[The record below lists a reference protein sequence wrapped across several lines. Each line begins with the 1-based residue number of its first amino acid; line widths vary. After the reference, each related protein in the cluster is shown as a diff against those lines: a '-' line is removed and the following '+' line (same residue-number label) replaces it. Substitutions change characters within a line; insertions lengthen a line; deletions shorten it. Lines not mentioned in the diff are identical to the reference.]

1 MSRGVVCTALSG
13 EDGLEI
19 RDLPAQPLGAA
30 EIRIAV
36 RAASVNYPDVLMIRG
51 MYQASAEPP
60 FVVGTECAGEVV
72 AVGPDVTGFE
82 CGDRVLAVT
91 GTGAFATEA
100 TARPGQAQVFRVPDS
115 MPWAEATSFNLTY
128 GTAYHGLIRRGGL
141 VPGETV
147 AVTGASGGCG
157 SAAIQVAKAAGAGTV
172 IAIAGGKE
180 KCDLARSL
188 GADVVIDHTVF
199 DNTGTSGFSG
209 AVREATHTFGVDVFF
224 DPVGG
229 ADIREALRSIAW
241 GGRYLTIGFAAGI
254 PVVRLNQTILKNIS
268 LVGVAYG
275 MSAVLDQK
283 ANAEDWAQLFRWYDE
298 GKVKPAV
305 GRVYPLAQA
314 VEAMR
319 SVYERRAVGK
329 VVIEMPP

>member
-1 MSRGVVCTALSG
+1 MSRGVVCTALTG

-19 RDLPAQPLGAA
+19 RELPARSPGAG

-36 RAASVNYPDVLMIRG
+36 RAASVNYPDVLMTRG
-51 MYQASAEPP
+51 QYQASAEPP
-60 FVVGTECAGEVV
+60 FVVGTECAGEIVE
-72 AVGPDVTGFE
+72 VGPDVAGFGP
-82 CGDRVLAVT
+82 GDRVLALV

-100 TARPGQAQVFRVPDS
+100 IARPGQAQVFRIPDS

-141 VPGETV
+141 VAGETV
-147 AVTGASGGCG
+147 AITGASGGCG

-172 IAIAGGKE
+172 IAIAGGKA

-188 GADVVIDHTVF
+188 GADVVIDHTE
-199 DNTGTSGFSG
+199 TPGYSG
-209 AVREATHTFGVDVFF
+209 AVRDATRTFGVSVFF

-241 GGRYLTIGFAAGI
+241 GGRYLMIGFAGGI

-275 MSAVLDQK
+275 MSAILDPQ
-283 ANAEDWAQLFRWYDE
+283 ANGEDWEQLFRWYDE
-298 GKVKPAV
+298 GKVEPAV
-305 GRVYPLAQA
+305 GHVYPLARA
-314 VEAMR
+314 AEAMR
-319 SVYERRAVGK
+319 AVYERRAVGK
-329 VVIEMPP
+329 VVIEMPERARR

>member
-1 MSRGVVCTALSG
+1 
-13 EDGLEI
+13 
-19 RDLPAQPLGAA
+19 
-30 EIRIAV
+30 
-36 RAASVNYPDVLMIRG
+36 
-51 MYQASAEPP
+51 
-60 FVVGTECAGEVV
+60 VVGSECAGEVV

-82 CGDRVLAVT
+82 RGDRVLALT

-100 TARPGQAQVFRVPDS
+100 IARPGQAQVFRIPDA

-141 VPGETV
+141 AAGETV

-172 IAIAGGKE
+172 IAIAGGKA

-188 GADVVIDHTVF
+188 GADVVIDHTLI
-199 DNTGTSGFSG
+199 DHPGTPGYSA
-209 AVREATHTFGVDVFF
+209 AVREATHTSGVDVFF

-229 ADIREALRSIAW
+229 ADIREALRSVAW
-241 GGRYLTIGFAAGI
+241 GGRYLAIGFAAGI
-254 PVVRLNQTILKNIS
+254 PVVRLNQAILKNIS

-275 MSAVLDQK
+275 MSAILDPE
-283 ANAEDWAQLFRWYDE
+283 ANAADWAQLFRWYNE

-314 VEAMR
+314 LEAMR

-329 VVIEMPP
+329 VVIEMPA

>member
-1 MSRGVVCTALSG
+1 V
-13 EDGLEI
+13 
-19 RDLPAQPLGAA
+19 
-30 EIRIAV
+30 
-36 RAASVNYPDVLMIRG
+36 IRG
-51 MYQASAEPP
+51 QYQASAEPP

-72 AVGPDVTGFE
+72 ELDPGVTGFRR
-82 CGDRVLAVT
+82 GDRVLAVV

-100 TARPGQAQVFRVPDS
+100 IARPGPAQVFRIPDS

-141 VPGETV
+141 VAGETV

-172 IAIAGGKE
+172 IAIAGGKA
-180 KCDLARSL
+180 KCDLARRL
-188 GADVVIDHTVF
+188 GADVVIDHTE
-199 DNTGTSGFSG
+199 TPGYSG
-209 AVREATHTFGVDVFF
+209 AVREATHTFGVNVFF

-241 GGRYLTIGFAAGI
+241 GGRYLMIGFAAGI

-275 MSAVLDQK
+275 MSAVLDPK
-283 ANAEDWAQLFRWYDE
+283 ANAQDWAQLFRWYGD
-298 GKVKPAV
+298 GKVEPAV
-305 GRVYPLAQA
+305 GQVYPLARA
-314 VEAMR
+314 ADAMR
-319 SVYERRAVGK
+319 AVYERRAVGK
-329 VVIEMPP
+329 VVIEMPEQAGG

>member
-1 MSRGVVCTALSG
+1 MSRGVVCTALTG

-19 RDLPAQPLGAA
+19 RELPARAPGAG

-51 MYQASAEPP
+51 QYQASAEPP

-72 AVGPDVTGFE
+72 EVGRDVAGFE
-82 CGDRVLAVT
+82 RGDRVLALV

-100 TARPGQAQVFRVPDS
+100 IARPGQAQVFRIPDS
-115 MPWAEATSFNLTY
+115 MPWAEATSFNVTY

-141 VPGETV
+141 AAGETV
-147 AVTGASGGCG
+147 AITGASGGCG

-172 IAIAGGKE
+172 IAIAGGKA
-180 KCDLARSL
+180 KCDLARRL
-188 GADVVIDHTVF
+188 GADVVIDHTE
-199 DNTGTSGFSG
+199 TPGYSG
-209 AVREATHTFGVDVFF
+209 AVRDATRTFGINVFF

-229 ADIREALRSIAW
+229 EDIREALRSMAW
-241 GGRYLTIGFAAGI
+241 GGRYLMIGFAAGI

-275 MSAVLDQK
+275 MSAIRDPE
-283 ANAEDWAQLFRWYDE
+283 ANAEDWAHLFRWYDE
-298 GKVKPAV
+298 GKVEPAV
-305 GRVYPLAQA
+305 GHVYPLARA
-314 VEAMR
+314 AEAMR
-319 SVYERRAVGK
+319 AVYERRAVGK
-329 VVIEMPP
+329 VVIEMPGRA